1 MWLRLLVAIMAPRL
15 GNFIPENFSLT
26 PNSSLSSMS
35 VTNKHPG
42 GWPPARIISTH
53 FERLKKLPNKSGCYY
68 WKCIYCT
75 DSEGSGLHLE
85 GCDSVLLQH
94 LSNPQSC
101 PNAPPEVRN
110 EARRALT
117 TKGAT
122 DANNASVPLFR
133 AQSTSSAGDTN
144 DAHVIIVEQSSTT
157 KALGTKKR
165 KNISG
170 QPTTLIDKFVDHGMT
185 TLHQRTA
192 DIKLFR

>member
-1 MWLRLLVAIMAPRL
+1 VAIMVSRL
-15 GNFIPENFSLT
+15 VIFIPEKISLA

-42 GWPPARIISTH
+42 GRPPARIISTH
-53 FERLKKLPNKSGCYY
+53 FERLEKLPNKSGRYY

-85 GCDSVLLQH
+85 GRDSVLLQH

-101 PNAPPEVRN
+101 PNASPEVRN

-117 TKGAT
+117 TKGAA
-122 DANNASVPLFR
+122 DANNASVPLFQ

-144 DAHVIIVEQSSTT
+144 DADVIIVEQSLTT
-157 KALGTKKR
+157 KALGTKRR

-170 QPTTLIDKFVDHGMT
+170 QPTLIDKFVDHGMT

>member
-1 MWLRLLVAIMAPRL
+1 MAIMAPRL
-15 GNFIPENFSLT
+15 VIFITEKISLA

-42 GWPPARIISTH
+42 GRPPTRIISTH
-53 FERLKKLPNKSGCYY
+53 FERLEKLPNKSGRDY

-85 GCDSVLLQH
+85 GRDGVLLQH

-101 PNAPPEVRN
+101 PNASPEVHN

-133 AQSTSSAGDTN
+133 AQSTSSGDTN
-144 DAHVIIVEQSSTT
+144 DADDIIAEPSSTT
-157 KALGTKKR
+157 KALGMKKQ

-170 QPTTLIDKFVDHGMT
+170 QPTLIDKFVDHS
-185 TLHQRTA
+185 LHQRTA
-192 DIKLFR
+192 DIKIFR